1 MPRPPS
7 LFLRLTAPL
16 VAWLL
21 QRLLGPAPT
30 LTPTS
35 TPAGARKFAYAHAP
49 ARQPRILEGE
59 WRRLGQDGR
68 QDW

>member
-1 MPRPPS
+1 MPRTPS

-21 QRLLGPAPT
+21 QRLLRPVPP
-30 LTPTS
+30 LTPT

-49 ARQPRILEGE
+49 ARRPRILEGE

>member
-1 MPRPPS
+1 MPRTPS

-16 VAWLL
+16 VARLL
-21 QRLLGPAPT
+21 QRLLGPVPP
-30 LTPTS
+30 LTPT

-59 WRRLGQDGR
+59 WRRLEQDGR